1 MTTSEM
7 LSGAKQ
13 YPKTN
18 LILPMEA
25 LDIKIEDPE
34 NPDEFPRY
42 AIVDEEGNK
51 VDAHTIRSYC
61 SQNNATWKP
70 LAGGTH
76 FIYAVEAYDLYNHM
90 TKVKT
95 IMQSYGFVLGGEDFS
110 NPDPK
115 AFWVLEYALLKI
127 FRETSDLDKAQEEM

>member
-34 NPDEFPRY
+34 NHEEFPRY
-42 AIVDEEGNK
+42 AIVDEEVNK
-51 VDAHTIRSYC
+51 IDAHTIRSYC
-61 SQNNATWKP
+61 AQTNATWEP
-70 LAGGTH
+70 LKGGTH
-76 FIYAVEAYDLYNHM
+76 FVYAVEAYDLYNHI
-90 TKVKT
+90 TKVKA
-95 IMQSYGFVLGGEDFS
+95 IMKAYGFVLGGTDF
-110 NPDPK
+110 NNTDPK
-115 AFWVLEYALLKI
+115 AFWILEYPLLKI
-127 FRETSDLDKAQEEM
+127 FRETSDLDKSQEEM